1 MHCKTEIF
9 VIVRFYLDR
18 EQIDMN
24 AGHQRSADAWNLAK
38 KQRYLDSLLREYDTG
53 KLYLQKLPGGD
64 SHTYAVADGKQRL
77 QCMFD
82 FLEGKIPLGDL
93 DNFIAP
99 DGTQHQHPYP
109 KTGDRFSDLSEFW
122 QARFKGLNLSTVI
135 IHGATAADIGD
146 LFLRLNDGKPIR
158 TRAAA

>member
-1 MHCKTEIF
+1 MHCNTETLGIAHLYLRKDF
-9 VIVRFYLDR
+9 V
-18 EQIDMN
+18 DMN
-24 AGHQRSADAWNLAK
+24 ASHQRAADAWNLAK
-38 KQRYLDSLLREYDTG
+38 KQLYLDSLLREYDTG
-53 KLYLQKLPGGD
+53 KLYLQQLPAGA

-77 QCMFD
+77 QCIFD
-82 FLEGKIPLGDL
+82 FLDGKISLGDL

-109 KTGDRFSDLSEFW
+109 KTGDHFSDLSEFW
-122 QARFKGLNLSTVI
+122 QVQFKGCNLSAAI